1 MTIYEC
7 YDAGEDSGHYKRR
20 LFREDKYESGLVT
33 AKDDALL
40 SFEQELDYLRETN
53 LGIQE
58 GKCGT
63 NYSFALNGN
72 SSDANLGVEESETS
86 ANYIGF
92 TPNEGRDCTQLY
104 TSVLDHATL
113 EEGNA
118 DILIIENFPSTS
130 GWPSA
135 NTLKAAS
142 NEIREASNVG
152 RACTNNTFSRN
163 NVINRRTHLNRCGV
177 SRSWEKLWQYEEESN
192 AKAPTLSEESYGET
206 INNVLDIAKGLP
218 KNVTLQEKLDDFY
231 GRIDVICG
239 NAILYRLMKEGLY
252 WPALSCFEWMRL
264 HTPSLLDPRS
274 LCTIFTMLGEAN
286 MVDRAIVL
294 FENLKDC
301 NELLSV
307 QVFNALLSALSKH
320 QRYFIFSWYILF
332 YQVSA

>member
-1 MTIYEC
+1 M
-7 YDAGEDSGHYKRR
+7 RP
-20 LFREDKYESGLVT
+20 FREDEYESGLVT

-40 SFEQELDYLRETN
+40 SLKQELDLRDTN

-58 GKCGT
+58 GKWDT
-63 NYSFALNGN
+63 NYSLTLNGN
-72 SSDANLGVEESETS
+72 SSDANLGVEESEIS

-92 TPNEGRDCTQLY
+92 TLNEGRDHTQLC

-113 EEGNA
+113 EEESD
-118 DILIIENFPSTS
+118 DILIMEKFPSIS

-135 NTLKAAS
+135 NMLEATSDEL
-142 NEIREASNVG
+142 REESSIWK
-152 RACTNNTFSRN
+152 ACTNNTFSRN
-163 NVINRRTHLNRCGV
+163 NVINRRTHPNRCGV

-206 INNVLDIAKGLP
+206 INNVLNIAKGLP
-218 KNVTLQEKLDDFY
+218 KNVTLQENLDDFC

-252 WPALSCFEWMRL
+252 WPALSFFEWMRL
-264 HTPSLLDPRS
+264 HTPSLLDSRS
-274 LCTIFTMLGEAN
+274 LCTVFTMLGEAN

-307 QVFNALLSALSKH
+307 QVFNALLSALLKH
-320 QRYFIFSWYILF
+320 RRYFIFSYYILF
-332 YQVSA
+332 Y